1 LDSSFQKEL
10 ALQDLPV
17 IFRRRRKII
26 YRTLALFVFLAVLY
40 SIFATRRYEADGTIQ
55 VQAKSLDRLGLE
67 NLGNAADST
76 SQGEPDAL
84 SADLDIQTQANILK
98 SDTLALKTIEKLNL
112 ENTPDFKPRGGPMA
126 WVAGLFSSSNK
137 ESSNVSLEDSPAR
150 RRRVLTV
157 FGKNLSVSAVNGTR
171 LISLSYMNPDPRLA
185 AAVVNTL
192 MQSLIDY
199 SFQTRF
205 EATNQAASWLSTQLN
220 ELREQS
226 DQLQRKVAD
235 MESKNGVYSLGTT
248 DPRGRDQAYSGTLDQ
263 LQQATTALSQAEQNR
278 ILREAILQAT
288 EKGDAEMISG
298 LAGNSSNSS
307 EVNNSLAL
315 IQNLRAQQ
323 STQQAALQQAQTKF
337 GPAYPRVAELRSNV
351 ASLQQSIQQEI
362 DRLKQRARNDY
373 EDAVRT
379 EAQTRSQYEQIKS
392 QADTVNDKAMDLAI
406 VRQEADES
414 RKLYQ
419 QLLQRFKEA
428 GVLEGLKGSTVTIVD
443 PGRVP
448 DRPKT
453 PSVPRYIAG
462 AIAGGLIFGCFMA
475 LVVEV
480 MDTRIHTI
488 DEVQRISNSGLLG
501 VTPLF
506 PLDSRLSRAG
516 ISPLASLNDPQSPFV
531 EAARTIRTKI
541 LLNGR
546 GDHSKVVLV
555 TSSVSGEGKTVLSSN
570 LAVLLAQSGKKVLL
584 VDTDLRLGALNLV
597 MNLPSSDGLSELL
610 SGESPE
616 PAVGHLTDV
625 PNLDVL
631 QAGSVPDNPS
641 ELLGSNSFGNW
652 LSVWRESYDYILLD
666 SAPLLP
672 VTDSLTLAPVSDLV
686 LLLARSGLTQKS
698 ELAASYQLLMGN
710 GNSKKTVGIVL
721 NGLQPKEEGYS
732 TYFTYRKPVGK
743 YEIIKA
749 AK

>member
-1 LDSSFQKEL
+1 MDSSFRKEL

-26 YRTLALFVFLAVLY
+26 YGTLAVLVFLAVVY

-67 NLGNAADST
+67 NLGNGAESS

-84 SADLDIQTQANILK
+84 SADLDIQTQADILK

-112 ENTPDFKPRGGPMA
+112 ENTPDFKPRGGLIG
-126 WVAGLFSSSNK
+126 WVLGLFSPSEKGSSNA
-137 ESSNVSLEDSPAR
+137 SLEDSPAR
-150 RRRVLTV
+150 RRRVLEV
-157 FGKNLSVSAVNGTR
+157 FSKNLSVSPVNSTR
-171 LISLSYMNPDPRLA
+171 LINLSYMNPDPRLA

-192 MQSLIDY
+192 MESLIDY

-205 EATNQAASWLSTQLN
+205 EATNQAASWLSTQLS
-220 ELREQS
+220 ELRDQS

-235 MESKNGVYSLGTT
+235 MESKNGLYSLGTE

-323 STQQAALQQAQTKF
+323 STQQAALQQAETKF

-362 DRLKQRARNDY
+362 DRLKQRAKNDY

-379 EAQTRSQYEQIKS
+379 EAQTRSQYEQIKG

-448 DRPKT
+448 DKPKT
-453 PSVPRYIAG
+453 PSVSRYILGGIGAG
-462 AIAGGLIFGCFMA
+462 LLLGCFLA

-480 MDTRIHTI
+480 MDTKIHTI
-488 DEVQRISNSGLLG
+488 DEVQRISNTSLLG

-506 PLDSRLSRAG
+506 QLDSNLSTADNS
-516 ISPLASLNDPQSPFV
+516 SPLVSLNNPQSPFV

-541 LLNGR
+541 ILNGH
-546 GDHSKVVLV
+546 GDQSKVILV

-584 VDTDLRLGALNLV
+584 VDTDLRLGALNIV
-597 MNLPSSDGLSELL
+597 MNLPSSEGLSELL
-610 SGESPE
+610 SGELPK

-631 QAGSVPDNPS
+631 QAGAVPANPS
-641 ELLGSNSFGNW
+641 ELLGSNSFGDW
-652 LSVWRESYDYILLD
+652 LKVWRESYDYILLD

-672 VTDSLTLAPVSDLV
+672 VTDSLTLAPVSDII
-686 LLLARSGLTQKS
+686 LLLARSGLTHKS
-698 ELAASYQLLMGN
+698 ELAASYQLLT
-710 GNSKKTVGIVL
+710 GNSKKTVGVVL
-721 NGLQPKEEGYS
+721 NGLQPEEEGYS
-732 TYFTYRKPVGK
+732 TYFTYRKPAGK
-743 YEIIKA
+743 YEIVKA
-749 AK
+749 RK